1 MTSRR
6 GPGPEERAMSKRR
19 TTGSR
24 IVAAREA
31 KGLTLRRAAR
41 RLGVSPRALR
51 GWEHGRTD
59 IPLAAR
65 QTMAVLYG
73 TAPQYLVP
81 ERPTSLERDAAS
93 AVIRIGS
100 VTFTLHHSDDESL
113 RAFLTAVREERGL
126 APGAPLAIRETD
138 AALLAETLGGSAE
151 DIAGT
156 LQRLLR
162 LSESEATDFS
172 RWIFGRTAVAG
183 VLALGLSAGV
193 AATAAFAA
201 PPPAGSTGTTGSPG
215 AAISA
220 EHRPNGNPELGEP
233 DEHVDPN
240 WAEIGDAAVLRREDV
255 PPDSVFPG

>member
-1 MTSRR
+1 
-6 GPGPEERAMSKRR
+6 MSKRR
-19 TTGSR
+19 TTSTR

-31 KGLTLRRAAR
+31 KGLSLRRAAR
-41 RLGVSPRALR
+41 RLNVSPRALR

-59 IPLAAR
+59 IPLAVR
-65 QTMAVLYG
+65 QAMAVLYG

-81 ERPTSLERDAAS
+81 DRPTSVERDGAS

-100 VTFTLHHSDDESL
+100 VSFALHRSDDDSL

-151 DIAGT
+151 DIART

-162 LSESEATDFS
+162 LSESEAADFS

-183 VLALGLSAGV
+183 VLALGLTAGV
-193 AATAAFAA
+193 AATAAFGAT
-201 PPPAGSTGTTGSPG
+201 PPGGGAGASGAPG
-215 AAISA
+215 AAVSA
-220 EHRPNGNPELGEP
+220 EHRPDGTPELGQRHEP
-233 DEHVDPN
+233 VDPN

-255 PPDSVFPG
+255 PPN

>member
-1 MTSRR
+1 
-6 GPGPEERAMSKRR
+6 MSKRR

-41 RLGVSPRALR
+41 RLNVSPRALR
-51 GWEHGRTD
+51 AWEHGRTD
-59 IPLAAR
+59 VPLAVR
-65 QTMAVLYG
+65 QAMAVLYG

-81 ERPTSLERDAAS
+81 DRPTSVERDGAS

-100 VTFTLHHSDDESL
+100 VTFTLHRSDDDSL

-138 AALLAETLGGSAE
+138 AALLPETLGGSAKE
-151 DIAGT
+151 IAGT

-162 LSESEATDFS
+162 LSESEAADFS

-183 VLALGLSAGV
+183 ILALGLTAGV

-201 PPPAGSTGTTGSPG
+201 TPPVTSSGTSGSPG
-215 AAISA
+215 AAVSA
-220 EHRPNGNPELGEP
+220 EHRPDGDPELGERKEP
-233 DEHVDPN
+233 VDPN

-255 PPDSVFPG
+255 PPGSVFPG